1 MGKMIL
7 GRKLGM
13 TQVFADDGK
22 RIPVTVVKVGPMTV
36 IEKKSAAGK
45 DGYAAIKV
53 GFEDA
58 DRQEKDGNV
67 RFRGITKAEVGVF
80 TKAGIDA
87 PKRIVREFRV
97 TEAELDQYE
106 VGQVLDHSMFQAGQF
121 IDVEGTSKGRGFTG
135 VMKRH
140 NFHGFKA
147 SHGVHESYRGG
158 GSIGTSATPSRV
170 FKGKKMP
177 GQHGSSRVTTQNLR
191 LHQVLEDDS
200 LYLIKGAVPGHNGA
214 LVAIKKAIKKR

>member
-1 MGKMIL
+1 
-7 GRKLGM
+7 
-13 TQVFADDGK
+13 
-22 RIPVTVVKVGPMTV
+22 
-36 IEKKSAAGK
+36 
-45 DGYAAIKV
+45 
-53 GFEDA
+53 
-58 DRQEKDGNV
+58 
-67 RFRGITKAEVGVF
+67 
-80 TKAGIDA
+80 
-87 PKRIVREFRV
+87 
-97 TEAELDQYE
+97 
-106 VGQVLDHSMFQAGQF
+106 MFQAGQF

-191 LHQVLEDDS
+191 LYQIHEDDS
-200 LYLIKGAVPGHNGA
+200 LDLIKGAVPGHNGA